1 MYTEDRVV
9 LKVEQFN
16 NNDVSSLIELS
27 SSVGWDYDENE
38 IRTILSSGKIYGHKN
53 PEGKLVSSA
62 AIIPYDTN
70 LASIGMVIVHSD
82 YRGLGLGKA
91 VTQQCIDGV
100 SKETSIMLISTDEG
114 KSLYESLGFRTVDVV
129 HKFLCENFV
138 CNSFDVNNEF
148 TLDTYKVDDFH
159 QIMELDSAAFGDQ
172 RSKILHNRIKQ
183 SKQCIVVKDQNS
195 HIIGFGLSVQGPI
208 NLVVGP
214 IVAPDFKIAASI
226 MKELAANHHGNLRI
240 DVPSG
245 HHDFMN
251 FLHTCGFKKVNEPPI
266 MMKNSSAM
274 PNRNQKLYA
283 IAAQVFG

>member
-38 IRTILSSGKIYGHKN
+38 IKTILSSGKIYGHKN
-53 PEGKLVSSA
+53 PEGKIVSCA

-82 YRGLGLGKA
+82 YRGTGLGKE
-91 VTQQCIDGV
+91 VTQQCIASV

-114 KSLYESLGFRTVDVV
+114 KPLYESLGFRTVDVV
-129 HKFLCENFV
+129 HKFLCENFD
-138 CNSFDVNNEF
+138 CNSVEVNNEF
-148 TLDTYKVDDFH
+148 TLDTYKVDDF
-159 QIMELDSAAFGDQ
+159 QQMMELDSAAFGDR
-172 RSKILHNRIKQ
+172 RSKFLLNRFEQ

-195 HIIGFGLSVQGPI
+195 QIIGFGLSIQGPI
-208 NLVVGP
+208 NLIVGP
-214 IVAPDFKIAASI
+214 IVAPDFKTAASI

-245 HHDFMN
+245 HHDFMT
-251 FLHTCGFKKVNEPPI
+251 FLHTCGFNKVNEPPI

-274 PNRNQKLYA
+274 PNRNQKLYG